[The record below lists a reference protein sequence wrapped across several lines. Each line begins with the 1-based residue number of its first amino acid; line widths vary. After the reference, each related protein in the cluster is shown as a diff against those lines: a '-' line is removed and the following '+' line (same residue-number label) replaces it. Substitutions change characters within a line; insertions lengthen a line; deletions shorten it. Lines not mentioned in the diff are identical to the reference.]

1 MFCGKSEYLLIE
13 KTHKRALKIL
23 YNDFSLSYRELLEK
37 SGSVNIHVK
46 HLQQLMTEIY
56 KTIESVNPL
65 FMKNIFSAKEG
76 NYNLRNQNLLKLPKY
91 KDNKIWNQISF
102 F

>member
-1 MFCGKSEYLLIE
+1 MFCGKSEHLLIE

-23 YNDFSLSYRELLEK
+23 YNDFSLSYGDLLEG

-56 KTIESVNPL
+56 ETIESVNPL
-65 FMKNIFSAKEG
+65 FMKNISQQKKE
-76 NYNLRNQNLLKLPKY
+76 
-91 KDNKIWNQISF
+91 III
-102 F
+102 